1 MLPLNILIWKKQ
13 SHFQSFLISLTGNF
27 LLWPT
32 SIAVTHFLKCNG
44 QEQSFLPITLISTVF
59 SSGRPP
65 ASLKQLFYFKF
76 QNDITAAVGFAT
88 HSTFNSSLQPPD
100 IFLQYCCLTT
110 SFNICTLD
118 CSVLQEL
125 FYICL
130 YWTAPCRLRTKSPSQ
145 LADSQILCYS
155 KHYSFLPKMIQG
167 LQMFSPHHDHQ
178 QVPCLLT

>member
-13 SHFQSFLISLTGNF
+13 SNFQSFLISLTGNF
-27 LLWPT
+27 LLRPT
-32 SIAVTHFLKCNG
+32 SAAVRHFLKCNG
-44 QEQSFLPITLISTVF
+44 QEQSSLPITLTSTVF

-65 ASLKQLFYFKF
+65 ASLTQLFYFKF

-88 HSTFNSSLQPPD
+88 HSTFNSSLQPLD
-100 IFLQYCCLTT
+100 IFLQQCCLTT

-125 FYICL
+125 FYMSLLNCTLQIVNSL
-130 YWTAPCRLRTKSPSQ
+130 QVSQ
-145 LADSQILCYS
+145 LNLKFYVTS
-155 KHYSFLPKMIQG
+155 KHYSYLPKMIQG
-167 LQMFSPHHDHQ
+167 LQKFSPHHDHQ